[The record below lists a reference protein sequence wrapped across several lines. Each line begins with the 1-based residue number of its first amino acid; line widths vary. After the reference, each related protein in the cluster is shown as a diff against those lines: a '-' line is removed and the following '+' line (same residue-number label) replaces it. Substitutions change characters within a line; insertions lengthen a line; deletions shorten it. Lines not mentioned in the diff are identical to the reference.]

1 MTARA
6 EGTGTIQKNATRRCA
21 ARSVTFLG
29 VLNACVSILALEEG
43 RYVHQQI
50 V

>member
-1 MTARA
+1 MQQ
-6 EGTGTIQKNATRRCA
+6 EGVQPE
-21 ARSVTFLG
+21 SVTFVG